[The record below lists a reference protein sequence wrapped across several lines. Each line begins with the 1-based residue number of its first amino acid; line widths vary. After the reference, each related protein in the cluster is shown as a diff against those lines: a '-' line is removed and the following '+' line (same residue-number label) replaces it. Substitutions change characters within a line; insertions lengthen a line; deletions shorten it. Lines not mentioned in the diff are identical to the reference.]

1 MTEVKRDM
9 RRHTDRMRRFKHRFR
24 AARTALLGRVYTAR
38 TALLTTASFTAGTTA
53 VWTAWGTAPGLG
65 AMSGFLLWLAHLSA
79 DGKERGT
86 Q

>member
-1 MTEVKRDM
+1 VTEVKRDM
-9 RRHTDRMRRFKHRFR
+9 RRHTDRMRRFTHAVR
-24 AARTALLGRVYTAR
+24 AAHTTVLDRVYTGR

-79 DGKERGT
+79 DDKERGT
-86 Q
+86 G